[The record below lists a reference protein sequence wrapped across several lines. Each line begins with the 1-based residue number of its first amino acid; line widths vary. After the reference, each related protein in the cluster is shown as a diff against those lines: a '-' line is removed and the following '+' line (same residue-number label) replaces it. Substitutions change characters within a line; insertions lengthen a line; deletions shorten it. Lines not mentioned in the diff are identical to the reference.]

1 MTPGFKV
8 QGSPKAHRLE
18 EIRITLNVEPIAV
31 EPVHNLEVCMTEETV
46 LYGKDQNVG
55 IITLNRPERLN
66 AINKD
71 LLESLIATLETAR
84 QDASVVSV
92 ILTGAGR
99 AFCAGEDLK
108 ETSAGKSFEDW
119 VEETDRLQEVQRVIL
134 ALGKPLIA
142 AIPGYALGGGCEFAM
157 SCDIRIAAESAQFGF
172 PETDVGLTI
181 TTAGTKL
188 LAQIVG
194 LGKAKE
200 LVFTGDF
207 IDAHEAASIGLIN
220 KVVAAENL
228 LSESIQMARRIGEK
242 SPLALKLSRIA
253 IDQGLHSSFEQTL
266 EMEAGHLLTCA
277 GAQNQ
282 QTFVAR
288 RLEKMKAK

>member
-1 MTPGFKV
+1 MT
-8 QGSPKAHRLE
+8 
-18 EIRITLNVEPIAV
+18 N
-31 EPVHNLEVCMTEETV
+31 NTV
-46 LYGKDQNVG
+46 LYEKSRNVG
-55 IITLNRPERLN
+55 VITLNRPERLN

-71 LLESLIATLETAR
+71 LLKGLIEKLEMAR
-84 QDASVVSV
+84 RNKDIVSV

-119 VEETDRLQEVQRVIL
+119 IEETEGLQQVQRVIM

-142 AIPGYALGGGCEFAM
+142 AVPGYALGGGCEFAM
-157 SCDIRIAAESAQFGF
+157 SCDIRIAAESAKFGF

-200 LVFTGDF
+200 LIFTGDF
-207 IDAHEAASIGLIN
+207 IDAHEAMAIGLAN
-220 KVVAAENL
+220 KVVAAESL
-228 LSESIQMARRIGEK
+228 LEETMAMARRIGEK

-266 EMEAGHLLTCA
+266 EMEAGHLLICA

-282 QTFVAR
+282 QKFVER
-288 RLEKMKAK
+288 KLEQMKGK

>member
-1 MTPGFKV
+1 MT
-8 QGSPKAHRLE
+8 A
-18 EIRITLNVEPIAV
+18 
-31 EPVHNLEVCMTEETV
+31 ETV
-46 LYGKDQNVG
+46 LYSKNQNVG

-71 LLESLIATLETAR
+71 LLKGLIEKLETAR
-84 QDASVVSV
+84 RDKDIVSV

-108 ETSAGKSFEDW
+108 ETAAGKSFEDW
-119 VEETDRLQEVQRVIL
+119 IEETEGLQEVQRVIM

-142 AIPGYALGGGCEFAM
+142 AVPGYALGGGCEFAM

-200 LVFTGDF
+200 LVFTGDV
-207 IDAHEAASIGLIN
+207 IDAHEAMTIGLAN
-220 KVVAAENL
+220 KVVAAESL
-228 LSESIQMARRIGEK
+228 LDESMAMARKIGEK

-282 QTFVAR
+282 QKFVER
-288 RLEKMKAK
+288 KLEKMKGK

>member
-1 MTPGFKV
+1 MT
-8 QGSPKAHRLE
+8 AE
-18 EIRITLNVEPIAV
+18 A
-31 EPVHNLEVCMTEETV
+31 V
-46 LYGKDQNVG
+46 LYSKDQNVG

-71 LLESLIATLETAR
+71 LLEGLIEKLKLAG
-84 QDASVVSV
+84 QDKEIVSV

-108 ETSAGKSFEDW
+108 ETSAGKSFDDW
-119 VEETDRLQEVQRVIL
+119 IEETEGLQEVQRVIL
-134 ALGKPLIA
+134 SLGKPLIA
-142 AIPGYALGGGCEFAM
+142 AVQGYALGGGCEFAM
-157 SCDIRIAAESAQFGF
+157 SCDIRIAAEEAKFGF

-207 IDAHEAASIGLIN
+207 IDAHEALAVGLAN
-220 KVVAAENL
+220 KVVAAERL
-228 LSESIQMARRIGEK
+228 LDESMAMARRIGEK

-282 QTFVAR
+282 QKFVER
-288 RLEKMKAK
+288 KLEQMKGK

>member
-1 MTPGFKV
+1 MTNK
-8 QGSPKAHRLE
+8 
-18 EIRITLNVEPIAV
+18 
-31 EPVHNLEVCMTEETV
+31 TV
-46 LYGKDQNVG
+46 LYEKKDNIA

-66 AINKD
+66 AINRE
-71 LLESLIATLETAR
+71 LLSGMIAQLETAR
-84 QDASVVSV
+84 KDADVVAV

-108 ETSAGKSFEDW
+108 ETSAGKSLAQW
-119 VEETDRLQEVQRVIL
+119 VAETDGLQQVQRVIL

-142 AIPGYALGGGCEFAM
+142 AVPGYALGGGCEFAL
-157 SCDIRIAAESAQFGF
+157 SCDIRIAAEEAKFGF
-172 PETDVGLTI
+172 PETEVGLTI

-188 LAQIVG
+188 LSQIVG

-207 IDAHEAASIGLIN
+207 VDAEEAMRIGLVN
-220 KVVAAENL
+220 RVVA
-228 LSESIQMARRIGEK
+228 SESLLDEALAMARKIGEK

-266 EMEAGHLLTCA
+266 ELEASHLLTCV
-277 GAQNQ
+277 GSQNQ
-282 QTFVAR
+282 GRFVESK
-288 RLEKMKAK
+288 LQKMKQTK

>member
-1 MTPGFKV
+1 MT
-8 QGSPKAHRLE
+8 
-18 EIRITLNVEPIAV
+18 N
-31 EPVHNLEVCMTEETV
+31 NTV
-46 LYGKDQNVG
+46 LYEKSRNLG

-71 LLESLIATLETAR
+71 LLKGLIEKLEMAR
-84 QDASVVSV
+84 QDKTVVSV

-108 ETSAGKSFEDW
+108 ETSAGKSFADW
-119 VEETDRLQEVQRVIL
+119 VEETEKLQEVQRVIL

-142 AIPGYALGGGCEFAM
+142 AVAGYALGGGCEFAM
-157 SCDIRIAAESAQFGF
+157 SCDIRIAAESAKFGF

-207 IDAHEAASIGLIN
+207 IDAPEAMANDLAN
-220 KVVAAENL
+220 KVVAAESL
-228 LSESIQMARRIGEK
+228 LDESMAMAR
-242 SPLALKLSRIA
+242 
-253 IDQGLHSSFEQTL
+253 
-266 EMEAGHLLTCA
+266 
-277 GAQNQ
+277 
-282 QTFVAR
+282 
-288 RLEKMKAK
+288 

>member
-1 MTPGFKV
+1 MTN
-8 QGSPKAHRLE
+8 S
-18 EIRITLNVEPIAV
+18 
-31 EPVHNLEVCMTEETV
+31 TV
-46 LYGKDQNVG
+46 LYEKRRNVA

-66 AINKD
+66 AITGD
-71 LLESLIATLETAR
+71 LLQGLVAQLEKVR
-84 QDASVVSV
+84 NDQEVVAV

-108 ETSAGKSFEDW
+108 ETSAGKTFAHW
-119 VEETDRLQEVQRVIL
+119 VEETNGLQEVQRVIL

-142 AIPGYALGGGCEFAM
+142 AVPGYALGGGCEFAM
-157 SCDIRIAAESAQFGF
+157 SCDIRIAAETAKFGF
-172 PETDVGLTI
+172 PETVVGLTI

-207 IDAHEAASIGLIN
+207 IDAAEALRIGLAN
-220 KVVAAENL
+220 KVVSADNL
-228 LSESIQMARRIGEK
+228 LDEALAMAHKIAEK

-266 EMEAGHLLTCA
+266 ELEAGHLLTCA

-282 QTFVAR
+282 KAFVEKKLA
-288 RLEKMKAK
+288 KMKAKG

>member
-1 MTPGFKV
+1 MTN
-8 QGSPKAHRLE
+8 S
-18 EIRITLNVEPIAV
+18 
-31 EPVHNLEVCMTEETV
+31 TV
-46 LYGKDQNVG
+46 LYEKRQNVA

-66 AINKD
+66 AITRE
-71 LLESLIATLETAR
+71 LLNGLIEQLETAR
-84 QDASVVSV
+84 RDPDVVAV

-108 ETSAGKSFEDW
+108 ETSAGKTIEQW
-119 VEETDRLQEVQRVIL
+119 VAETDGLQEVQRVIL

-142 AIPGYALGGGCEFAM
+142 AVPGYALGGGCEFAM
-157 SCDIRIAAESAQFGF
+157 SCDIRIAAEEAKFGF
-172 PETDVGLTI
+172 PETEVGLTI

-188 LAQIVG
+188 LSQIVG

-200 LVFTGDF
+200 LVFTGDLV
-207 IDAHEAASIGLIN
+207 DAPEALRIGLVN
-220 KVVAAENL
+220 KVVEAEVL
-228 LSESIQMARRIGEK
+228 LDEALAMARKIGEK

-266 EMEAGHLLTCA
+266 ELEAGHLLTCV

-282 QTFVAR
+282 SRFVESK
-288 RLEKMKAK
+288 LEKMKENS